1 MKKLC
6 MTFCL
11 SAALALPL
19 CAVAAPQDRHDD
31 HDDRGYY
38 DRHHK
43 DYHKWDDHEDRA
55 YHAYWEQHHRSY
67 VEWNAATPRQQQNY
81 WDWRH
86 RHSDSMLKIEV
97 R

>member
-6 MTFCL
+6 ITLSL
-11 SAALALPL
+11 SAALALPFY
-19 CAVAAPQDRHDD
+19 AVAAPQD

-55 YHAYWEQHHRSY
+55 YHAYWEQHHRPY
-67 VEWNAATPRQQQNY
+67 VEWTAASPSQQQAY

-86 RHSDSMLKIEV
+86 RHSDAVLKIDV